1 MTTIDT
7 DGPVIAPEAPSLNLP
22 ARLRKPR
29 LRREEACEYLE
40 QVHGIPIARSTLAK
54 YASVGGGP
62 SFQKINRTPLYP
74 TAELDR
80 WANEKLGRLVR
91 STSEL

>member
-1 MTTIDT
+1 MTKSET
-7 DGPVIAPEAPSLNLP
+7 DNPVAALVAPSLNLP

-29 LRREEACEYLE
+29 LRREEASEYLE
-40 QVHGIPIARSTLAK
+40 QVHGIRRARSTLAK

-74 TAELDR
+74 TEELDR
-80 WANEKLGRLVR
+80 WAIEQLGRLVR